1 MEYIAITK
9 EYALLLFTKSE
20 WHALIMLLLV
30 TSSFTET
37 AKRVFFVRMA
47 KIKKKQWIYGTA
59 FIIGV
64 IASIVGFFIG
74 KQTISIWFWVVAG
87 SIAGPLSNAIHW
99 LILGAIAWKFPKL
112 AEALK
117 GKSQNG

>member
-1 MEYIAITK
+1 MEYIAIIK

-47 KIKKKQWIYGTA
+47 KIKKKQYIYATA
-59 FIIGV
+59 FIVGMA
-64 IASIVGFFIG
+64 ASIVGFFIG

-87 SIAGPLSNAIHW
+87 SIVGPLSNAIHW
-99 LILGAIAWKFPKL
+99 LTLGAIAWKFPKL

-117 GKSQNG
+117 GKSNG